1 MQLKGLSVPLT
12 IIMATMAVEDTAAAV
27 EDTAAAVEDTAL
39 VEDMALIMLVK
50 ALMTVVLGIMVLLL
64 VVAEAMA
71 IPTPVLMVDMME
83 MLDWVMVAAISL
95 VPMRVVVM
103 V

>member
-12 IIMATMAVEDTAAAV
+12 IIMATMVVEDTAAAV
-27 EDTAAAVEDTAL
+27 EDTVAVEDTAL

-50 ALMTVVLGIMVLLL
+50 ALMTAVLGIMVLLV

>member
-12 IIMATMAVEDTAAAV
+12 IIMATMAVEDTAAAA
-27 EDTAAAVEDTAL
+27 EDTVAVEDTAL

>member
-27 EDTAAAVEDTAL
+27 EDTVAVEDTAL

>member
-12 IIMATMAVEDTAAAV
+12 IIMATMAVEDTV
-27 EDTAAAVEDTAL
+27 AVEDTAL

>member
-27 EDTAAAVEDTAL
+27 EDTVAVEDTAL

-50 ALMTVVLGIMVLLL
+50 ALMTAVLGIMVLLV